1 MDRRRFLSTMSVA
14 GATAAVGY
22 TAFSNTGN
30 GANGA
35 APTSSLSTTTS
46 IGSVDPTITADPT
59 GGTEV
64 PVTTAPAVST
74 AGRVLVVVQM
84 NGGNDALN
92 TLVPDDG
99 RYFDARPDVSINQ
112 GEVLAIADGSG
123 HGLHPAFEPLLARWN
138 DGNVAAV
145 AGVGYEGSSR
155 SHFAAMDDWFSAR
168 PGTVSS
174 TGWLGRWLDLTD
186 DGSGNPMRSIALGG
200 RGKALASELVP
211 STTVVDPGNFNLN
224 NARDLDISS
233 YRDGLERLGLGSD
246 QTAVATATALE
257 SVDLFAEIV
266 AGSTDTSQE
275 LSRRP
280 SFTSLLATAGGLI
293 ERELGTE
300 VIVVSGGGFD
310 THANQLDAHQE
321 LLSDVFG
328 GVAAF
333 LDRMEAVGRADD
345 VLVMTTSEFGRR
357 VVQNGSRGTDHG
369 RAGVQFMMGS
379 AVLGGLRGGWDL
391 GRLTDGDLTPETD
404 VRSLYQAGLDWLG
417 GPTDEV
423 LDRRYA
429 ELELLD
435 SAVLV

>member
-22 TAFSNTGN
+22 TAISNAGN
-30 GANGA
+30 GATGA
-35 APTSSLSTTTS
+35 APTSSSSTT
-46 IGSVDPTITADPT
+46 GSVGPTITAAPT
-59 GGTEV
+59 DGTDV
-64 PVTTAPAVST
+64 PVTTAPDIST

-99 RYFDARPDVSINQ
+99 LYLDARPDVSIDQ

-123 HGLHPAFEPLLARWN
+123 HGFHPAFEPLLARWN

-186 DGSGNPMRSIALGG
+186 DGAANPMRSIALGG
-200 RGKALASELVP
+200 RGQALASAMVP
-211 STTVVDPGNFNLN
+211 STTVVNPANFNLRS
-224 NARDLDISS
+224 ARDFDISS
-233 YRDGLERLGLGSD
+233 YRDGLERLGQGSD
-246 QTAVATATALE
+246 QTAVATAAALE
-257 SVDLFAEIV
+257 SADLFAEIV
-266 AGSTDTSQE
+266 AEFNDTSQE

-280 SFTSLLATAGGLI
+280 SFSSLLATAGGLI
-293 ERELGTE
+293 EHELGTE

-310 THANQLDAHQE
+310 THANQLDAHRA

-333 LDRMEAVGRADD
+333 LDQMEAAGRADD

-357 VVQNGSRGTDHG
+357 VVQNGSLGTDHG

-379 AVLGGLRGGWDL
+379 AVLGGLRGAWDL
-391 GRLTDGDLTPETD
+391 SRLTDGDLTPETD
-404 VRSLYQAGLDWLG
+404 MRSLYQGCLDWLG